1 MSYKKLFIF
10 LLILSLIFTFTGCL
24 GKLLLTTPSVTPP
37 AGTAGILYLDPASLN
52 VSSGE
57 SFTADLKVGAI
68 NDLKGYSVTLSYD
81 PTLITPQEITEGSFF
96 SSSGETFFYQD
107 INPEEGTILIDCAIL
122 GRDLC
127 VSGEGTLAT
136 LSFTCL
142 KAGSAPLSFAQ
153 AKTRNG
159 ENKELV
165 TTKEQAVFRGR

>member
-1 MSYKKLFIF
+1 MKSYQKQVIIALILFALFFMVGCSKLFPT
-10 LLILSLIFTFTGCL
+10 LPDATQ
-24 GKLLLTTPSVTPP
+24 K
-37 AGTAGILYLDPASLN
+37 AGVLYLDPASLN
-52 VSSGE
+52 ISPGE

-107 INPEEGTILIDCAIL
+107 INQEEGTILIDCAIL
-122 GRDLC
+122 GRDKS

-165 TTKEQAVFRGR
+165 TTKKEAVLRSR

>member
-1 MSYKKLFIF
+1 MKSYHKQLVIYLILFVLFFLVGCSKLFPT
-10 LLILSLIFTFTGCL
+10 LPDTSQ
-24 GKLLLTTPSVTPP
+24 K
-37 AGTAGILYLDPASLN
+37 AGVLYLDPASLD

-57 SFTADLKVGAI
+57 SFTVDLKVGAI

-122 GRDLC
+122 GRDLS

-142 KAGSAPLSFAQ
+142 KAGSAPLNFAQ
-153 AKTRNG
+153 VKTRNG